1 MLGEQ
6 IAKVNEKQLH
16 AEQAVADFATGK
28 EQNVHTVIIAETE
41 AELSL
46 KMLAQVRNQLVE
58 AYKEIMRM
66 QI

>member
-1 MLGEQ
+1 
-6 IAKVNEKQLH
+6 
-16 AEQAVADFATGK
+16 
-28 EQNVHTVIIAETE
+28 VIIAETE